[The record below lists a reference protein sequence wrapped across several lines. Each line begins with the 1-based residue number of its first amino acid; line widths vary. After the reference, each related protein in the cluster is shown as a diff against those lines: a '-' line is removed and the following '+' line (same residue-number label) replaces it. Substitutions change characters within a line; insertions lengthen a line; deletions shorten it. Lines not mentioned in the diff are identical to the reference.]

1 MFTTKERFHVVQA
14 RILAAA
20 KECGRNPKDVNLV
33 AVSKLKTVD
42 EILVLHGLGHR
53 IFGEN
58 YVDELVEKAQ
68 ALAQTSIRW
77 VFIGHL
83 QSNKIAKMVP
93 WIHEIQTLVQEKHAD
108 PISKCLETQKRDHF
122 PVYIQVNL
130 DPLDPRQGLRADE
143 ALAFSEKIISQYPRL
158 SLQGIMSIPTESV
171 SEEALRP
178 GHVPEL
184 FLQLAVLAKKIGQGK
199 LSLGMSQ
206 DLEAAVSAGSTCIR
220 IGTAIFGERVR
231 KS

>member
-1 MFTTKERFHVVQA
+1 MLTTKERFQVVQA

-20 KECGRNPKDVNLV
+20 KECGRSPMDVGLV
-33 AVSKLKTVD
+33 AVSKFKTVD
-42 EILVLHGLGHR
+42 EILVLQGLGHK

-58 YVDELVEKAQ
+58 YVDELVEKAK
-68 ALAQTSIRW
+68 ALAHTSIHW
-77 VFIGHL
+77 AFIGQL
-83 QSNKIAKMVP
+83 QSNKIAKMLP
-93 WIHEIQTLVQEKHAD
+93 WVHEIQTLILERHAER
-108 PISKCLETQKRDHF
+108 ISKCLEEQNRDHF

-143 ALAFSEKIISQYPRL
+143 ALAFSKRILSQYPRL

-171 SEEALRP
+171 SEAASRP

-184 FLQLAVLAKKIGQGK
+184 FLELAVLAKKIGLGK

-220 IGTAIFGERVR
+220 VGTAIFGERIR